1 MENYRSRKHCLLL
14 LYPEEGSAHKKAIEY
29 IKINYDYAL
38 KYMIK
43 ILIKKMHTH
52 VMISFDNVK

>member
-1 MENYRSRKHCLLL
+1 MENYRSRKHYLL
-14 LYPEEGSAHKKAIEY
+14 LYPEEDSTHKKAIEY

>member
-1 MENYRSRKHCLLL
+1 MENYRSRKHCLL

-38 KYMIK
+38 IVHDKDSYK
-43 ILIKKMHTH
+43 ENAY
-52 VMISFDNVK
+52 SCND